1 MESPK
6 SASRR
11 TSRQRIIDLEAKP
24 VEAGTSV
31 NPTTPAPGD
40 AAGPADE
47 GQTEVDQAARES
59 IEAASR
65 RSANPAFGAA
75 ATSPAAEAVATEK
88 VEPVEKSVARRGMAG
103 SVGAGIAG
111 GATAIGIAALLNLAG
126 LFSIVP
132 GRIPDRVA
140 TQDSPLQTEV
150 ELLKRTIE
158 GLEARFAV
166 QPEDGLSQAVADVQG
181 RVTSTEKAVA
191 DIQGQING
199 LRTASREIA
208 TLAAK
213 VEQLGNSVGA
223 GATTGTATDP
233 NGSSSVSAFEERLA
247 SEAGKLAA
255 SIQALDG
262 RVTTLEASVAAATD
276 ANRQDSRAGNDA
288 ARILAATSIEAAVAD
303 GKPFADMLGPVAAL
317 IGPGPAIDRLREY
330 ANAGIATNAQL
341 LAAFDAVRVQI
352 LSLSSEPAAGFFDK
366 LVDNAKGLVKVEPA
380 GPLPGDSP
388 EAILSRVKAGLS
400 SGDPAAALNAWQIL
414 PEAQKTAGTSFG
426 EMLARRVEAD
436 KALAEVLASLGPSG
450 QD

>member
-24 VEAGTSV
+24 VEAGASV

-75 ATSPAAEAVATEK
+75 ATSPAAEAVVTEK
-88 VEPVEKSVARRGMAG
+88 VEPLEKPVASRGRAG
-103 SVGAGIAG
+103 SLGAGVAG
-111 GATAIGIAALLNLAG
+111 GAAAIGIAALLNVAG
-126 LFSIVP
+126 LVSIVP
-132 GRIPDRVA
+132 GSLRDRVV
-140 TQDSPLQTEV
+140 TQDNALQS
-150 ELLKRTIE
+150 ELDILKRTIA
-158 GLEARFAV
+158 GLEARSAV
-166 QPEDGLSQAVADVQG
+166 QPDESLLQAVADVQG

-191 DIQGQING
+191 DIQGQISG

-213 VEQLGNSVGA
+213 VEQLGKSA
-223 GATTGTATDP
+223 GTVAATGTATDP
-233 NGSSSVSAFEERLA
+233 VGSSAVSAFEERLA

-262 RVTTLEASVAAATD
+262 RVTALEASVSAVTD
-276 ANRQDSRAGNDA
+276 ANRQDSRAGTDA

-303 GKPFADMLGPVAAL
+303 GKPFADMLGPVEAL
-317 IGPGPAIDRLREY
+317 VGPGPTIDRLREF
-330 ANAGIATNAQL
+330 ANSGIATNAQL

-352 LSLSSEPAAGFFDK
+352 LSLSSEPAAGFFEK

-400 SGDPAAALNAWQIL
+400 SKDPAAAFNAWQIL
-414 PEAQKTAGTSFG
+414 PEAQKTAGASFG

>member
-24 VEAGTSV
+24 VEAGASV
-31 NPTTPAPGD
+31 NTATPAPGE

-65 RSANPAFGAA
+65 RSANPAVGAA
-75 ATSPAAEAVATEK
+75 ATAPAAETVTTAK

-103 SVGAGIAG
+103 SVGAGVAG
-111 GATAIGIAALLNLAG
+111 GAAAIGIVALLNLAG

-132 GRIPDRVA
+132 GSVRDRVA
-140 TQDSPLQTEV
+140 TLDGALRTEID
-150 ELLKRTIE
+150 LLKRTIA
-158 GLEARFAV
+158 GLEARFAA
-166 QPEDGLSQAVADVQG
+166 QPEDGLSQAVSDVQG

-191 DIQGQING
+191 DIQGQISG

-233 NGSSSVSAFEERLA
+233 NVSSAVSAFEERLA

-255 SIQALDG
+255 SIQGLDG
-262 RVTTLEASVAAATD
+262 RVTTLEASIAAVTD
-276 ANRQDSRAGNDA
+276 TNTQNSRAGTDA
-288 ARILAATSIEAAVAD
+288 ARILAATSIEAAVSD
-303 GKPFADMLGPVAAL
+303 GKPFAEMLGPVEAL
-317 IGPGPAIDRLREY
+317 VGPGPAIDRLREF

-341 LAAFDAVRVQI
+341 LAAFDAVRGQMV
-352 LSLSSEPAAGFFDK
+352 SLSSEPAAGFFEK

>member
-1 MESPK
+1 METPK

-24 VEAGTSV
+24 VEAGASA
-31 NPTTPAPGD
+31 NPATQEPAD

-65 RSANPAFGAA
+65 RSPNPAVGVSP
-75 ATSPAAEAVATEK
+75 TSPAAEAVATEK
-88 VEPVEKSVARRGMAG
+88 VEQVEKSATRPRMAG
-103 SVGAGIAG
+103 SVGAGVAG
-111 GATAIGIAALLNLAG
+111 GAAAIGIAALLNLAG

-132 GRIPDRVA
+132 GSVRDRVA
-140 TQDSPLQTEV
+140 TQESALQTEV
-150 ELLKRTIE
+150 DLLKRTIADF
-158 GLEARFAV
+158 EARFAA
-166 QPEDGLSQAVADVQG
+166 QPEDGLSQAISDVQG
-181 RVTSTEKAVA
+181 RVTSAEKAVA

-208 TLAAK
+208 TLTGK
-213 VEQLGNSVGA
+213 VEQLGKLVAA
-223 GATTGTATDP
+223 GAATGTATDP
-233 NGSSSVSAFEERLA
+233 NGSSAVSAFEERLA

-255 SIQALDG
+255 SIQVLEG
-262 RVTTLEASVAAATD
+262 RVTALEASIAAVND
-276 ANRQDSRAGNDA
+276 ANRQSSRAGTDA
-288 ARILAATSIEAAVAD
+288 ARILAATSIETAVAD
-303 GKPFADMLGPVAAL
+303 GKPFTDMLGPVEAL
-317 IGPGPAIDRLREY
+317 VGPGPAIDRLREF
-330 ANAGIATNAQL
+330 ANAGVATNEQL
-341 LAAFDAVRVQI
+341 LAGFDAVRGQI
-352 LSLSSEPAAGFFDK
+352 LSLSSEPAAGFFEK

-400 SGDPAAALNAWQIL
+400 SGDPAAALNAWQSL
-414 PEAQKTAGTSFG
+414 PEAQKTAGTSFA
-426 EMLARRVEAD
+426 EILARRVEAD